1 MRILEVVQLPRP
13 FTVNAKVTMNGHLS
27 VIRTTFFADTL
38 AQAKA
43 IAIQIFGVER
53 LISIQSQVKRSS

>member
-13 FTVNAKVTMNGHLS
+13 FTVNAKVTMNGNLS

-53 LISIQSQVKRSS
+53 LISVQSQVKRPS